1 MMKVDLL
8 IIQLFHML
16 LINIYVLANELDGW
30 KYLQIWS
37 WEGVPIAHY
46 ILDQSVDTFVVS
58 EKYKKIYA
66 ISNDRDNVI
75 YTYELYDIF

>member
-1 MMKVDLL
+1 MEIFTNMV
-8 IIQLFHML
+8 
-16 LINIYVLANELDGW
+16 
-30 KYLQIWS
+30 
-37 WEGVPIAHY
+37 VPIAHY

>member
-1 MMKVDLL
+1 
-8 IIQLFHML
+8 ML

-66 ISNDRDNVI
+66 ISTDRDNVI